1 MHWNVNNLQD
11 GQCIKNY
18 LETILNC
25 LKNAERYNKTK
36 IKNSNGNRNKGY
48 SFEFNV
54 EFESFTN
61 NNSMIYYF
69 CLKERT

>member
-1 MHWNVNNLQD
+1 MYQEL
-11 GQCIKNY
+11 

-25 LKNAERYNKTK
+25 LKNAERFNKTK

-54 EFESFTN
+54 EFESFTK
-61 NNSMIYYF
+61 I
-69 CLKERT
+69 TV